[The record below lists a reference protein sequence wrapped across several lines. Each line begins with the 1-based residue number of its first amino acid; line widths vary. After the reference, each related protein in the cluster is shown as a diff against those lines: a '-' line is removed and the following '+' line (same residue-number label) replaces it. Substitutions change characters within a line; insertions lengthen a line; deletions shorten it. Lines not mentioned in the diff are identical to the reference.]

1 MKKPIIV
8 LSSHVVRGSVGNRA
22 AVFALEVLG
31 HPVWA
36 VPTITLPFHP
46 GHGPGTRIIPE
57 TNQFASLLEDLL
69 ASPWIEEVG
78 AVLSG
83 YMANPSQAE
92 SVGKFVKKL
101 KTKNPEVLFACDP
114 VMGDYPKEPEGN
126 ESEGK
131 LYIAEATANAIKEHL
146 VPLADII
153 TPNRF
158 ELSWLT
164 GKKILDHQQALDA
177 AKQYAEKQILVTS
190 MAGYM
195 RGNIGNLCISATSA
209 IFAEHRE
216 LKNPPN
222 GPGDLTA
229 ALFLSHIM
237 SGHTSEKALQKTTSS
252 VFEIVAS
259 AAKRGA
265 DELML
270 ETDSSSISTPMSMVQ
285 MRKLQKGPVT
295 QIRPLRFTPSQL

>member
-1 MKKPIIV
+1 MKKPVIV

-57 TNQFASLLEDLL
+57 ANQFATLLEDLL

-78 AVLSG
+78 AVLTG
-83 YMANPSQAE
+83 YMANSSQAE
-92 SVGKFVKKL
+92 SVGKFVKEL
-101 KTKNPEVLFACDP
+101 KTINPEVLFACDP
-114 VMGDYPKEPEGN
+114 VMGDYPKEPDGN

-131 LYIAEATANAIKEHL
+131 LYIAEETASAIKEHL
-146 VPLADII
+146 VPSADII

-177 AKQYAEKQILVTS
+177 AEQFTEKQILVTS

-195 RGNIGNLCISATSA
+195 RGNIGNLCINKTSA

-216 LKNPPN
+216 LRNPPN

-295 QIRPLRFTPSQL
+295 HKRPLRFTPSQL